1 MQYPEDTENKA
12 SSSRLTAKDS
22 RVGVAKGV
30 DMMDASSHDPVEES
44 EANDELIEL
53 HEKEAPLE
61 WLLGLYW
68 SLRSANI
75 FDLDKSRYRYGEV
88 GWVVRNLFKSVST
101 AHC

>member
-1 MQYPEDTENKA
+1 VQYPEDTENKA
-12 SSSRLTAKDS
+12 SSRLTAKDS